1 MSRTILLLYLI
12 IFLALVTM
20 VVMILKNLTKIIM
33 MVLYR
38 RYYYQLWP
46 IVSESPQLLNVAFPD
61 FSVRYYVMSFPKG
74 ATITLKGTIPSSLR
88 FWSVTLY
95 DTTGTS
101 IQSWNDTLY
110 PNSTYDIRFTTT
122 QMCAM
127 IVRYYTT
134 TTTSSDFL
142 PTVAVAGR
150 GSLSTVS
157 NTRVTANSD
166 QLQSLLYKSCKRQ
179 AKKYNF
185 KNVDTYQFFLGD
197 PGSMQMMFPNSNA
210 MYLLAF
216 PTSTNVIKIKGVLPP
231 SIGRTHNVRFV
242 GFMASDLNTTRT
254 DDSIGDS
261 KLSTNYIL
269 YVAFSKKD
277 AAKYGY
283 KEGDPILL
291 WDKSTNTRPVVI
303 YRQVQIDQSGLFTL
317 SDAAS
322 NINGLAIKTIMGS
335 YYPTIM

>member
-1 MSRTILLLYLI
+1 MIV
-12 IFLALVTM
+12 LV
-20 VVMILKNLTKIIM
+20 LKNLTKIIM

-101 IQSWNDTLY
+101 IESWNDTLY
-110 PNSTYDIRFTTT
+110 PNSTYNIGFTTT

-134 TTTSSDFL
+134 TTTSANSM
-142 PTVAVAGR
+142 PTVTIADHP
-150 GSLSTVS
+150 SLLSVSTPQ
-157 NTRVTANSD
+157 VTANSD

-185 KNVDTYQFFLGD
+185 KSVCGH
-197 PGSMQMMFPNSNA
+197 
-210 MYLLAF
+210 
-216 PTSTNVIKIKGVLPP
+216 TSILP
-231 SIGRTHNVRFV
+231 R
-242 GFMASDLNTTRT
+242 
-254 DDSIGDS
+254 
-261 KLSTNYIL
+261 
-269 YVAFSKKD
+269 
-277 AAKYGY
+277 
-283 KEGDPILL
+283 
-291 WDKSTNTRPVVI
+291 
-303 YRQVQIDQSGLFTL
+303 
-317 SDAAS
+317 
-322 NINGLAIKTIMGS
+322 
-335 YYPTIM
+335 